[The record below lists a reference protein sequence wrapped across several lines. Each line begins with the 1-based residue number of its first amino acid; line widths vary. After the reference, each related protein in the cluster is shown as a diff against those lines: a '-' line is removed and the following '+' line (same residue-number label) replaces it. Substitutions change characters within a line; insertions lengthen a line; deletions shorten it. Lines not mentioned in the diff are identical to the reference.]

1 MHASMCSMHAC
12 IYLMYVCVYVCMYLM
27 HGCMYKFTSL
37 ITHAVAYTC
46 ESGGISYRD
55 AVDRTFNSTA
65 DNSKESCAAACDA
78 LQECGAFDFTEIES
92 RHACRLVKGDKSYRR
107 GGNRMY
113 CAGTC

>member
-1 MHASMCSMHAC
+1 
-12 IYLMYVCVYVCMYLM
+12 MYECTCAM
-27 HGCMYKFTSL
+27 
-37 ITHAVAYTC
+37 HAVAYTC
-46 ESGGISYRD
+46 VSGRILEDIEKKGKY
-55 AVDRTFNSTA
+55 TKTA